1 MTEWWAYVG
10 CDESAELNGIA
21 VEMKTMDLKLYY
33 EQITWR
39 PDKGTLYE
47 RESPQTVSLM

>member
-21 VEMKTMDLKLYY
+21 VEMKTMDLELYY
-33 EQITWR
+33 QQITWR
-39 PDKGTLYE
+39 PDKVLYMKE
-47 RESPQTVSLM
+47 NHRRQCR